1 MLTVSPW
8 LSLACLP
15 VLLCQKSIERRSQP
29 VQMENCPS
37 ESTRDDLSEDLRC
50 RTPVSGSLLS
60 DSAGDPVSDALIS
73 DIISEIISALAYTAI
88 RKFYCSAD
96 VLSLMSSSDRFSL
109 PVTVSPWLMISHRR
123 KRSALRLSDL
133 LCQIL
138 HCLGWSVNVT
148 KSYPLGDIGTP
159 VPHPRYPSEYR
170 KNKKGIY
177 IYISFFIGRNRKIGK

>member
-1 MLTVSPW
+1 MIDV
-8 LSLACLP
+8 LSLSRWRIVHLKAQQTISARIYAAGL
-15 VLLCQKSIERRSQP
+15 
-29 VQMENCPS
+29 
-37 ESTRDDLSEDLRC
+37 
-50 RTPVSGSLLS
+50 PVSGSLLS
-60 DSAGDPVSDALIS
+60 DPAGDPVFDALIY
-73 DIISEIISALAYTAI
+73 DIISEIISAVAYTAI
-88 RKFYCSAD
+88 RKFYCSSD

-138 HCLGWSVNVT
+138 HCLGWSGNVT

-159 VPHPRYPSEYR
+159 VPHPRYPCEYR

-177 IYISFFIGRNRKIGK
+177 IYISI